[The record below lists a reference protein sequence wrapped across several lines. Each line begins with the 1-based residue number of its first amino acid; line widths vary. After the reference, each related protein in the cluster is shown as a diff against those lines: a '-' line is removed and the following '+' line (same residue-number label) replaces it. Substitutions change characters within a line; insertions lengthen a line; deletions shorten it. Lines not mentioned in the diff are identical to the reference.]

1 MLNPSVMEDN
11 TNFYG
16 QVTKG
21 ELGKMSSIAN
31 FKVIRGGGVLDIANH
46 RRDSANVLIDGNR
59 IAEIMTHGRRQR
71 RRCGA

>member
-1 MLNPSVMEDN
+1 
-11 TNFYG
+11 
-16 QVTKG
+16 
-21 ELGKMSSIAN
+21 MSSIVN